1 MSLSLGNY
9 LKVSRR
15 MLGVNQTQ
23 LASLCREAYPDVRGI
38 VCNAVCYWEAGQR
51 MPSLVQLTVLGT
63 VFGWADHQYMRALNC
78 ATADQGGA
86 DV

>member
-1 MSLSLGNY
+1 MLSLGNY

-23 LASLCREAYPDVRGI
+23 LAALCREAYPGVKGL
-38 VCNAVCYWEAGQR
+38 VCNAVCYWESGQR

-78 ATADQGGA
+78 ATADQGDT

>member
-23 LASLCREAYPDVRGI
+23 LAALCRDAYPEVKGL
-38 VCNAVCYWEAGQR
+38 VCNAICYWESDQR

-78 ATADQGGA
+78 ATFCHGGT